1 MRIVEIS
8 VWNYKSLRSI
18 SMNPSGLNV
27 IVGPNDS
34 GKTNFADCL
43 DFLSEVYR
51 NGLRAAV
58 TQKGGYENIV
68 YRRRSRSTAPI
79 GFSLVVETDSI
90 SALYPPLRRQRGIIR
105 CHHTFE
111 FRTYGR
117 GIREEYFVSRESFSA
132 GVVRGRGVVVP
143 LVSMTRGEEG
153 TEVTDTDVPAGYSAP
168 VSEFNTMMRAF
179 TPDSE
184 RSASEVMIARYGG
197 LLPFAEDFVESMAQ
211 IGVFQFSPTRVRQE
225 TAPSPRPQLER
236 YGSNLPTTVDLLQR
250 QFPDIWDEILTSM
263 RRIVP
268 NVKQIEVDYTGSKLL
283 GLLFRESGMKRP
295 WTSHEVSDGTIQT
308 LALLTAIFEPRSKFL
323 LLEEPE
329 NSVHPWIIRNLVA
342 ACRTVEKRKQILLTT
357 HSPVLIDA
365 VKPADV
371 WLVWRDDEG
380 SHLKRLVELEPS
392 IEQAW
397 KDGTAS
403 ISEYLDSGAFSGY
416 VPSGVRERESGIPSS
431 GVLG

>member
-1 MRIVEIS
+1 MRIVEIA

-18 SMNPSGLNV
+18 SMSPNGLNV
-27 IVGPNDS
+27 LVGPNDS

-79 GFSLVVETDSI
+79 GFSLVVETDSVGE
-90 SALYPPLRRQRGIIR
+90 LLRLPGRSSRFQF
-105 CHHTFE
+105 HHTFE
-111 FRTYGR
+111 FRTHGR
-117 GIREEYFVSRESFSA
+117 GIREEYFVSRESFSVSA
-132 GVVRGRGVVVP
+132 MHAKEVVP
-143 LVSMTRGEEG
+143 LVKMTRGEDG
-153 TEVTDTDVPAGYSAP
+153 TEIIDSDVPAEYSAA
-168 VSEFNTMMRAF
+168 VGEFAYIMRTF
-179 TPDSE
+179 TSDRE
-184 RSASEVMIARYGG
+184 RSVSEVMISSLLGG
-197 LLPFAEDFVESMAQ
+197 MLPFTAEFVNGMAQ

-250 QFPDIWDEILTSM
+250 QHPDVWEEILTSM

-268 NVKQIEVDYTGSKLL
+268 NVDQIEVDYTSSKLL
-283 GLLFRESGMKRP
+283 GLLFRENGMKRP

-342 ACRTVEKRKQILLTT
+342 ACRAVEKRKQILLTT
-357 HSPVLIDA
+357 HSPVLIDS
-365 VKPADV
+365 VKPSDV
-371 WLVWRDDEG
+371 WLVWRDDDG

-392 IEQAW
+392 IEQTW

-416 VPSGVRERESGIPSS
+416 VPSGIRERGSGIPST

>member
-1 MRIVEIS
+1 MRIVEIA

-27 IVGPNDS
+27 LVGPNDS

-79 GFSLVVETDSI
+79 GFSLVVETDSNR
-90 SALYPPLRRQRGIIR
+90 ALHTPGSRRHRLIR
-105 CHHTFE
+105 YHHTFE
-111 FRTYGR
+111 FRTHGR
-117 GIREEYFVSRESFSA
+117 GIREEYFVSNERFSA
-132 GVVRGRGVVVP
+132 GLVRNQDVIP
-143 LVSMTRGEEG
+143 LVAITRGEDG
-153 TEVTDTDVPAGYSAP
+153 TEIIDSDVPEEYSAAAA
-168 VSEFNTMMRAF
+168 EFSMMMRAF
-179 TPDSE
+179 TSDSE
-184 RSASEVMIARYGG
+184 RSASEVMISSRYGG
-197 LLPFAEDFVESMAQ
+197 FLPFAEVFVNSMAQ
-211 IGVFQFSPTRVRQE
+211 IGVFQFSPARVRQE

-236 YGSNLPTTVDLLQR
+236 YGSNLPATVDLLQR
-250 QFPDIWDEILTSM
+250 QHPDIWEEILTSM

-268 NVKQIEVDYTGSKLL
+268 NVDQIEVDYTSSKLL
-283 GLLFRESGMKRP
+283 GLHFRENGMKRP

-308 LALLTAIFEPRSKFL
+308 LALLTAIFEPNSKFL

-342 ACRTVEKRKQILLTT
+342 ACRAVEKRKQILLTT

-365 VKPADV
+365 VRPSDV

-380 SHLKRLVELEPS
+380 THLKPLVELEPS
-392 IEQAW
+392 IEQTW

-416 VPSGVRERESGIPSS
+416 VPSGVRDRESGIPST